1 MDIPIAPILILLAL
15 LLLSAFFSSA
25 EIGIFSMSRM
35 RIQHLF
41 ESGVKDTEI
50 LNVMYNNSHKTL
62 TTILLGNNLVN
73 IAASAIATALA
84 ITLFA
89 SWGVAI
95 ATVVATAVMTLIIL
109 LFCEIIPKSY
119 SFENEKHAII
129 ASRVLYYISMVL
141 FPFVWIIDKL
151 SDALMKILGLKRK
164 KEKYMMTQDELKL
177 MVNIGEKEG
186 AILPEERKMINNVLE
201 FNDIEVG
208 EVMVHR
214 TQIHAI
220 DISATDEDIRKFL
233 SETPQSYVPVYKE
246 TLDNIKGILRVDE
259 LLTKILTEKN
269 PKITVSKECLIE
281 PYFVPGT
288 MRISELFKKM
298 KKRKIK
304 MAVVVDEYGGTSG
317 IVTMEDILEEIVGDM
332 PEEWDENSISEIDKN
347 TAIFSADTEI
357 EDVGEFFGEELE
369 PDDDYRTLAGCIM
382 EKLRKLPNKNE
393 FVNLKNF
400 KFTAEEVKKHKIIR
414 VKVTKLNG
422 GDLNEK
428 IKNS

>member
-1 MDIPIAPILILLAL
+1 MDILIAYILVLLVL
-15 LLLSAFFSSA
+15 LLFSAFFSSA
-25 EIGIFSMSRM
+25 EIGIFSMSRV

-41 ESGVKDTEI
+41 ESGVKDTEV
-50 LNVMYNNSHKTL
+50 LNIMYNNSHKTL

-84 ITLFA
+84 ITMFG

-95 ATVVATAVMTLIIL
+95 ATGVMTLIIL

-119 SFENEKHAII
+119 SFENEKYAII
-129 ASRVLYYISMVL
+129 ASRVLYYISLIL
-141 FPFVWIIDKL
+141 FPLVWIVDKL
-151 SDALMKILGLKRK
+151 SDALMKTLGLKRK
-164 KEKYMMTQDELKL
+164 KEKYLMTEDELKL

-186 AILPEERKMINNVLE
+186 AILPEERKMIDNVLE
-201 FNDIEVG
+201 FNDIEVR

-220 DISATDEDIRKFL
+220 DINAADEDIRKFL
-233 SETPQSYVPVYKE
+233 NETLHSYVPIYKE
-246 TLDNIKGILRVDE
+246 TIDNIKGILRVDRM
-259 LLTKILTEKN
+259 LTKNLIEKTQE
-269 PKITVSKECLIE
+269 ITLCKEILIE
-281 PYFVPGT
+281 PYFVPRT

-304 MAVVVDEYGGTSG
+304 MVMVVDEYGGTSG
-317 IVTMEDILEEIVGDM
+317 IVTMDDILEEIVGDM
-332 PEEWDENSISEIDKN
+332 PEEWDQNSISEIDKN

-357 EDVGEFFGEELE
+357 EEVGEFFGEELE

-382 EKLRKLPNKNE
+382 KKLRKLPNKNE
-393 FVNLKNF
+393 SVNLKNF

-414 VKVTKLNG
+414 VRVTKLVEDAG
-422 GDLNEK
+422 
-428 IKNS
+428 